1 MTDDDYLTVAEVA
14 AKFRVDE
21 ATLRTW
27 RRRGVGPRSMKFG
40 RRVVYKRTE
49 VKRYE
54 EQQERETAR
63 GGAA

>member
-1 MTDDDYLTVAEVA
+1 MTDDDYLTDAEVA
-14 AKFRVDE
+14 ARFRVAK

-27 RRRGVGPRSMKFG
+27 RRRNYGPKWVRFG
-40 RRVVYKRTE
+40 RRVVYKRAE